1 MLFFKVQTMRA
12 NDIVINGEQVDAT
25 TPIKLYLDTSIWED
39 NINLYDLYIHVE
51 RITYFNNKFYTIEP
65 VNQFGVDTRSELY
78 SFGPF
83 DSSYN
88 VEGAIY
94 NDMANYADVSLCV
107 YKDELY
113 VFGNQSMYKYNAQNK
128 TLTFVSNLPTESP
141 YYNIFTIEYKDS
153 IYLID
158 YNKVYVWDG
167 SSWSSSIPDI
177 PEDWAYDNGCVY
189 KGNLYVNYQNKTYI
203 WDGSTWILE
212 DTIHVFEYDPEYS
225 YYDQHGIFLWN
236 GQLMNYGHIKKNNEY
251 YFVIFRLEDDVYHI
265 FTITDL
271 FVTDRDQGYK
281 VVLFD
286 PSNSGF
292 TQELLVYYDSDV
304 TTKIT
309 KSKYINSYYS
319 LKRGN
324 D

>member
-1 MLFFKVQTMRA
+1 M
-12 NDIVINGEQVDAT
+12 
-25 TPIKLYLDTSIWED
+25 
-39 NINLYDLYIHVE
+39 
-51 RITYFNNKFYTIEP
+51 TY
-65 VNQFGVDTRSELY
+65 
-78 SFGPF
+78 
-83 DSSYN
+83 
-88 VEGAIY
+88 
-94 NDMANYADVSLCV
+94 
-107 YKDELY
+107 
-113 VFGNQSMYKYNAQNK
+113 
-128 TLTFVSNLPTESP
+128 
-141 YYNIFTIEYKDS
+141 IFTIEYKDS